1 MNFQYFLLF
10 FGLMFPL
17 IFSPGPANIVCTM
30 AGIKQGVKKSI
41 PLITGI
47 NVVSILYSLLVG
59 FGLDKVLKRYPDL
72 TATLQIL
79 GALYLVY
86 LAYKFIKPRPRQADI
101 NKTYNFWN
109 GVILQAL
116 NPKAFSAQL
125 LMFSMLLDGSFN
137 QTEQVFYL
145 IFMLTI
151 LNISTHFT
159 WTFIGNSLSKWMTNP
174 VAEKSLSY
182 LFASALLLIA
192 IWIVFYVH

>member
-86 LAYKFIKPRPRQADI
+86 LAHKFIKPRPRQADI

>member
-86 LAYKFIKPRPRQADI
+86 LAYKFIKPRPQQADI

>member
-174 VAEKSLSY
+174 VAEKILSY